1 MSLHRSSSLHT
12 CTDTQEQI
20 NTAWESLRSF
30 HGVNINK
37 GFLTT
42 IYWHVLWPDT
52 YLHLI
57 FSFPIKYNPHE
68 PLRSLVCF
76 SGCSLHYIRSL
87 QASITLSTNHTL
99 LLNTA
104 CRELTPSCA
113 ITAWRKQNSLHASL
127 PRSKMLKAEELINV
141 QKHMLESIA
150 QLTVWWQITSTFH
163 FFIIL
168 LKAELLFTLNCS
180 NSSGVF
186 KDTETRSEILKSY
199 LMIIKCKLCDT
210 VFYAPSSYAQS
221 FG

>member
-1 MSLHRSSSLHT
+1 M
-12 CTDTQEQI
+12 
-20 NTAWESLRSF
+20 
-30 HGVNINK
+30 
-37 GFLTT
+37 
-42 IYWHVLWPDT
+42 
-52 YLHLI
+52 
-57 FSFPIKYNPHE
+57 
-68 PLRSLVCF
+68 CF

-150 QLTVWWQITSTFH
+150 QLTVWWQITSTFQ

-168 LKAELLFTLNCS
+168 SKAELLFTLNCS

-199 LMIIKCKLCDT
+199 LMIIKCKHSILCSIFICPVIWIIYLKSLFIIQT
-210 VFYAPSSYAQS
+210 NSRFQKSL
-221 FG
+221 F